1 MNNKK
6 PIKNQL
12 HHEKSHSDQFFL
24 MKINI
29 IPAHSFFP
37 SRDEFCQQTQEIKK
51 ASADRHLPYI
61 ARL

>member
-1 MNNKK
+1 
-6 PIKNQL
+6 
-12 HHEKSHSDQFFL
+12 